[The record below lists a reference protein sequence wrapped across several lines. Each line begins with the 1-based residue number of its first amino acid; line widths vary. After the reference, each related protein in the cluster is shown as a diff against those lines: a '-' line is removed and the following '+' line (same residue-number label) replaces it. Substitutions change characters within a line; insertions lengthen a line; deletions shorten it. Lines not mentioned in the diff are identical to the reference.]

1 MPCGFKRKGRH
12 WILDSDSIVK
22 MVNLQKS
29 NFGNKFYVN
38 YGYIIKALPLGNLK
52 MHFYKRLGSK
62 NISEGNRI
70 SQIFDLESEMPE
82 DRRIAEINHLL
93 LERLIREIKAI
104 DSENDVRDE
113 LMRSSS
119 ASQIPVVVRNYFKL
133 A

>member
-1 MPCGFKRKGRH
+1 
-12 WILDSDSIVK
+12 

-52 MHFYKRLGSK
+52 MHIYKRLGSK
-62 NISEGNRI
+62 NISESDRI
-70 SQIFDLESEMPE
+70 SQVFDLEFEMPE
-82 DRRIAEINHLL
+82 DQRIAEINHLL
-93 LERLIREIKAI
+93 LERLIREIKEI

-113 LMRSSS
+113 VMQSSS
-119 ASQIPVVVRNYFKL
+119 TSQIPVVVRNYFKL